1 MTAEPDTCG
10 APWLVSQNRKTPF
23 KPHSKPGVKGY
34 AVITLYS
41 GPEVFLAFVGRGCL
55 ITLYKG
61 IGTFMPPDQFR
72 GWLVMA
78 ITLCQLSKV
87 SQNNIVTGIKLA
99 KAGRMVIRSLNS
111 IVGTFME
118 NTDE

>member
-1 MTAEPDTCG
+1 V
-10 APWLVSQNRKTPF
+10 L
-23 KPHSKPGVKGY
+23 
-34 AVITLYS
+34 
-41 GPEVFLAFVGRGCL
+41 EVFLALVGRGCL
-55 ITLYKG
+55 IPLYKG
-61 IGTFMPPDQFR
+61 IGRFMPPDQFR

-99 KAGRMVIRSLNS
+99 KAGRMVIRNLNS